1 MTPSVFAVED
11 DAAQVIVA
19 DAGAVRTRST
29 SSDSNRASTQ
39 AVDVDGRRVAITT
52 LAPPPGR
59 LLSRVA
65 TLSDLHLGATHHFG
79 VRDDPSREG
88 AVPDAVRRAPRFARP
103 SPGARRPSSSRA
115 TSRSTASA
123 DELDQLAEILEEI
136 DVPVGLLLGNHD
148 NRASSEGADVR
159 ASLADLG
166 RPFDDV
172 ASLDVPG
179 ATVVL
184 VDTTVPGREGG
195 RLRHTHEHAVASAAA
210 PPWPGARDAPPP
222 PAAVGR
228 VPTAYPF
235 GVPSRGGGRFLHD
248 LQEANPAVF
257 VTSGHSH
264 RNRARVRR
272 GVPLTQVGSVKDFP
286 GVWAGY
292 AIHEGGIR
300 QVVRRIAEP
309 DCLAWNER
317 TAGAMWGVWG
327 RWTPGRLVRP
337 LPHARLA
344 EPASFVMRRAGQ
356 SSTARNDAGER
367 P

>member
-1 MTPSVFAVED
+1 VSRTVFAVED

-19 DAGAVRTRST
+19 DAGSLRAV
-29 SSDSNRASTQ
+29 DILGLEPGAAQ
-39 AVDVDGRRVAITT
+39 AVEVEGRSVSITT

-79 VRDDPSREG
+79 VRDDPD
-88 AVPDAVRRAPRFARP
+88 AKVPFPMRCARAAVREARAW
-103 SPGARRPSSSRA
+103 GAEAIFFKGDLTQHGRR
-115 TSRSTASA
+115 
-123 DELDQLAEILEEI
+123 DELEQLAEILEEI

-148 NRASSEGADVR
+148 HRASSEGADVR

-172 ASLDVPG
+172 ASLEVPG

-195 RLRHTHEHAVASAAA
+195 RLRHTHEHAVACAAA
-210 PPWPGARDAPPP
+210 ASGPTLVMLHHHLQPWP
-222 PAAVGR
+222 

-235 GVPSRGGGRFLHD
+235 GVPARAAGRFLDD
-248 LQEANPAVF
+248 LQAANPAIF

-309 DCLAWNER
+309 DCLEWNER
-317 TAGAMWGVWG
+317 TAGAMWGAWG
-327 RWTPGRLVRP
+327 RWTPGRLPDRCLTHVWPTR
-337 LPHARLA
+337 
-344 EPASFVMRRAGQ
+344 
-356 SSTARNDAGER
+356 
-367 P
+367 